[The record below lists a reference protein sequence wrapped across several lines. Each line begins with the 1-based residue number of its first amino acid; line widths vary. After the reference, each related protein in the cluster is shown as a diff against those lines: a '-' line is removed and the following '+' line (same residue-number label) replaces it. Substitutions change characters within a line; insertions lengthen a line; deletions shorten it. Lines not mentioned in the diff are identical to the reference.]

1 VLVGETQ
8 HIYLSKGEPTQKMF
22 PVGPW
27 EILAILAILA
37 ILIIIFAGPK
47 KLPEL
52 ARAVGKS
59 IREFKKA
66 RYEATREFNDV
77 VAKTE
82 ELTLKKRR
90 RKKYE

>member
-8 HIYLSKGEPTQKMF
+8 HIYLSKGEPNQKMF

-27 EILAILAILA
+27 EILAILA

-77 VAKTE
+77 MAKTE
-82 ELTLKKRR
+82 ELTPEKRR
-90 RKKYE
+90 RKKKYE